1 MLTKKRLP
9 LLIAVICCLELLIY
23 LWAVWTASLGRSTFF
38 GIEAKFIFAK
48 AARNAGR
55 VSAAIFLATL
65 LMIGYYGLKEI
76 YQDQKKKDS
85 FLILTTLFLV
95 NHLIHFIYLYLNF
108 KTLSKQLIAP
118 ANTHGFVTFALI
130 IIAPVI
136 LWTCTN
142 LNRLLYFA
150 IILHLYNISYFIN
163 ETFLSKV
170 KPEDPAYHDQFGI
183 VAITAA
189 CLYILYR
196 VFRENDESP
205 LPGDDLNQI
214 TPLI

>member
-9 LLIAVICCLELLIY
+9 LLIALVCCIELSIY
-23 LWAVWTASLGRSTFF
+23 LWASWTATLDLSTFF
-38 GIEAKFIFAK
+38 GIEARFIFAK

-65 LMIGYYGLKEI
+65 LMVGYYGLREI
-76 YQDQKKKDS
+76 YRDEKKRES
-85 FLILTTLFLV
+85 LLVLTIVFLV
-95 NHLIHFIYLYLNF
+95 NHLIHFIFLYLNF
-108 KTLSKQLIAP
+108 KILSKQLVAD
-118 ANTHGFVTFALI
+118 ANTRGFVTFACI

-136 LWTCTN
+136 LWTCSK

-150 IILHLYNISYFIN
+150 IILHLYNVSYFMN

-189 CLYILYR
+189 CGYILYR
-196 VFRENDESP
+196 VFRENDQTS
-205 LPGDDLNQI
+205 LLAGD
-214 TPLI
+214 TV

>member
-1 MLTKKRLP
+1 MFTKKRLP
-9 LLIAVICCLELLIY
+9 LFIALVCGLELLIY
-23 LWAVWTASLGRSTFF
+23 LWAVWTATLDRSTFF

-65 LMIGYYGLKEI
+65 LMVGYYGLRAI
-76 YQDQKKKDS
+76 YQDQKKRES
-85 FLILTTLFLV
+85 FLVLTILFLV

-108 KTLSKQLIAP
+108 KTLSKQLVAD
-118 ANTHGFVTFALI
+118 ANTRGFVTFALI
-130 IIAPVI
+130 IVAPVI
-136 LWTCTN
+136 LWKVTN

-150 IILHLYNISYFIN
+150 IIFHLYNVSYFMN

-183 VAITAA
+183 LAISAA
-189 CLYILYR
+189 CLYILHR
-196 VFRENDESP
+196 VFRENDEMP
-205 LPGDDLNQI
+205 LLDGHKG
-214 TPLI
+214 

>member
-9 LLIAVICCLELLIY
+9 LLIALILCIEVLIY
-23 LWAVWTASLGRSTFF
+23 LWAAWTATLDRSNFF

-48 AARNAGR
+48 AARNSGR
-55 VSAAIFLATL
+55 VSAAIFLVTL
-65 LMIGYYGLKEI
+65 LMVGYYGLREI
-76 YQDQKKKDS
+76 YRDPKKKES
-85 FLILTTLFLV
+85 FLIVTILFLV
-95 NHLIHFIYLYLNF
+95 NHLMHFIFLYLNF
-108 KTLSKQLIAP
+108 KILSKQLIAEP
-118 ANTHGFVTFALI
+118 NIHGFITFSLI

-136 LWTCTN
+136 LWACKN

-150 IILHLYNISYFIN
+150 IILHLYNVSYFMN

-196 VFRENDESP
+196 VFRENDE
-205 LPGDDLNQI
+205 
-214 TPLI
+214 TPPAL

>member
-9 LLIAVICCLELLIY
+9 LLIALVCCIELSIY
-23 LWAVWTASLGRSTFF
+23 LWASWTATLDLSTFF
-38 GIEAKFIFAK
+38 GIEARFIFAK

-65 LMIGYYGLKEI
+65 LMVGYYGLREI
-76 YQDQKKKDS
+76 YRDEKKRES
-85 FLILTTLFLV
+85 LLVLTIVFLV
-95 NHLIHFIYLYLNF
+95 NHLIHFIFLYLNF
-108 KTLSKQLIAP
+108 KILSKQLVAD
-118 ANTHGFVTFALI
+118 ANTRGFITFACI
-130 IIAPVI
+130 IIAPFI
-136 LWTCTN
+136 LWTCSK

-150 IILHLYNISYFIN
+150 IILHLYNVSYFMN

-189 CLYILYR
+189 CGYILYR
-196 VFRENDESP
+196 VFRENDQTS
-205 LPGDDLNQI
+205 LLAGD
-214 TPLI
+214 TV